1 MDRTEI
7 ERIVHEALRRRALDN
22 RGMLPP
28 TQLAQVASN
37 LSALLIEP
45 AEDMTIQVAQLVE
58 RGLALASI
66 QEAGIALQRAALLG
80 NDPDGALQIAERLG
94 EITIASNKSE
104 ANLLRREQ
112 EQLRAAVIRALD
124 QERAETERQ
133 RVVAEQ
139 NHNEQQRLVALVDEL
154 STPIVP
160 VYDGILVLPLIGA
173 IDTRRAQEIME
184 RLLTS
189 ISNDQADCVIIDIT
203 GVAVVD
209 TNVVQYLLQT
219 ARATRLLGAVVILVG
234 INPEIAQT
242 ITQLGMRITEIP
254 TLSDL
259 QAGIRYALQLRG
271 LAVQPIT

>member
-7 ERIVHEALRRRALDN
+7 ERIVHQALRRRALDN

-45 AEDMTIQVAQLVE
+45 AENITTQVAQLVE
-58 RGLALASI
+58 RGLAFASI

-80 NDPDGALQIAERLG
+80 NNPDSALQIAERLG
-94 EITIASNKSE
+94 EIMLASNKSE
-104 ANLLRREQ
+104 ANMLRREQ

-234 INPEIAQT
+234 INAEIAQT